1 MRRAPVIALAFCAFA
16 FLAAPSPSFAACPE
30 GNYAVKGWNP
40 GVPTTG
46 NVSYRGTVTVKSVG
60 EVCQLNWKIGSQIFG
75 GVGTYDAKVLNV
87 GFKNLKDGTFGLV
100 VYKDAGSALNGQW
113 VIYGDKTGNLGTEI
127 LTKQ

>member
-1 MRRAPVIALAFCAFA
+1 M
-16 FLAAPSPSFAACPE
+16 
-30 GNYAVKGWNP
+30 KGWNP

-46 NVSYRGTVTVKSVG
+46 NVSYTGTVTVKSVG
-60 EVCQLNWKIGSQIFG
+60 EVCQLNWRIGSQTFG

-87 GFKNLKDGTFGLV
+87 GFKNLKDSTFGLV

>member
-1 MRRAPVIALAFCAFA
+1 M
-16 FLAAPSPSFAACPE
+16 
-30 GNYAVKGWNP
+30 
-40 GVPTTG
+40 
-46 NVSYRGTVTVKSVG
+46 
-60 EVCQLNWKIGSQIFG
+60 
-75 GVGTYDAKVLNV
+75 LNV